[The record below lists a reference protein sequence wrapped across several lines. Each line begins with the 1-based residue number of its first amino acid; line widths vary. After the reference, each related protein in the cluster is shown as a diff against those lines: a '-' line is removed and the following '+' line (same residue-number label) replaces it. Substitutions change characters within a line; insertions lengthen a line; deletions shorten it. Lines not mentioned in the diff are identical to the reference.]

1 MADLLATVV
10 ENVEQLE
17 RELGESAKPNLEHS
31 RVWAKALKAGKV
43 LFYNHR
49 EVQVGHRNIDWT
61 GAHVA
66 HQEWPAQLNRF
77 FWLAPLSAVYRDA
90 ADESLA
96 EIARAT
102 IEDWIDQHDYSAE
115 RPPAKGDNTLNISI
129 RLGQGTQPGWWGTV
143 RAFAKSPHYDDAL
156 MERMLDSTRGQ
167 LDCLQ
172 AHLAEVGNW
181 RISHLDCLLFCG
193 MVVPGLEA
201 YARFAVRHLNEAFYR
216 QIHPDGSHE
225 EHNPSY
231 HSWMCRLY
239 TRLWRLV
246 AGTAGIGAFDRDHA
260 GGQNV
265 GLSGLFLSAG
275 RRCVRTAR
283 RWGLDP
289 RAREYLDHGGA

>member
-17 RELGESAKPNLEHS
+17 RELGESAKPNLENS

-43 LFYNHR
+43 LFYNHQ

-77 FWLAPLSAVYRDA
+77 FWLSPLAAVYRDA

-96 EIARAT
+96 DIARTT

-143 RAFAKSPHYDDAL
+143 RDFAASPHYDEALLQQNGGFDARTVA
-156 MERMLDSTRGQ
+156 MPSVPPGRSGQ
-167 LDCLQ
+167 LADQ
-172 AHLAEVGNW
+172 P
-181 RISHLDCLLFCG
+181 
-193 MVVPGLEA
+193 PGLPVVLRNGRTGTGEVRRLCREA
-201 YARFAVRHLNEAFYR
+201 SER
-216 QIHPDGSHE
+216 
-225 EHNPSY
+225 
-231 HSWMCRLY
+231 
-239 TRLWRLV
+239 
-246 AGTAGIGAFDRDHA
+246 
-260 GGQNV
+260 
-265 GLSGLFLSAG
+265 GLLS
-275 RRCVRTAR
+275 T
-283 RWGLDP
+283 DP
-289 RAREYLDHGGA
+289 P